1 MQKRIGGLTIL
12 ACLGLSA
19 CQDLHQSVDYDR
31 HRLSG
36 LRGTPSNSEVLIFE
50 AKTTAQAP
58 EDTPAGETIR
68 MQWLE
73 GWLEQRGMCQ
83 SGYEILERRHYT
95 TMDANPYSYDL
106 RYEIRCVAPA
116 PESSR

>member
-1 MQKRIGGLTIL
+1 MRMTRGGWIIL
-12 ACLGLSA
+12 AILALSA
-19 CQDLHQSVDYDR
+19 CEDLHQSVDLDR
-31 HRLSG
+31 HRFSG
-36 LRGTPSNSEVLIFE
+36 LRTTPSNSDIVIFE

-58 EDTPAGETIR
+58 ADSEAGEAIR
-68 MQWLE
+68 MEWLA

-106 RYEIRCVAPA
+106 RYEVRCVAPTPDA
-116 PESSR
+116 K